1 MRKLAGRFARWMQ
14 QSVKRYWPLLLVVLI
29 AFAVRLWAIWG
40 FMPECT
46 PEQKA
51 AGRAVY
57 ECYVLGGDA
66 LVYNS
71 VAENVANGEGY
82 TILSYATWEHIP
94 AADHPPGYITFLA
107 VLDWFGY
114 PEIGQHRFVLAIVG
128 SFGVGFIGLLGWR
141 LGGRHGPI
149 AGVVAGLIA
158 AFYPGF
164 WMSEAYYMSESW
176 FMPWVALTLL
186 GAYRFWREPG
196 WVNALL
202 MGAAGGMAW
211 LVRGEAALV
220 LGFICIGF
228 VLFMKQVGF
237 WRRVAMG
244 AAACGVCVAL
254 MLPWVIYNLNRF
266 PEPIFVAA
274 TGTAFALNSCDEV
287 WYGPAEGF
295 YSFGCLQRYTDQA
308 RAEDPF
314 GELTD
319 SGLRRLATQYISDN
333 IGRYPAVMAIR
344 VGRVFGVYR
353 VDDTTKRNYLNEGR
367 KPGAVIWQ
375 QRFYYAMAVLS
386 IPGLVSMRRRRVPL
400 SPIIGTVLAVAVGV
414 AGTFA
419 IFRYRTAADVALSA
433 AAAVGAVHVATLA
446 WRVFARRGGEPG
458 PDPAPAPAGGAPAEA
473 GPAASRRRRRT
484 GGDPDRPGRQAC
496 A

>member
-1 MRKLAGRFARWMQ
+1 MKQVALQVGRWFARGV
-14 QSVKRYWPLLLVVLI
+14 SAYWPLLLVVVI
-29 AFAVRLWAIWG
+29 AFAVRLWAISS

-57 ECYVLGGDA
+57 DCYVIGGDA

-71 VAENVANGEGY
+71 VAENVANGKGY
-82 TILSYATWEHIP
+82 TILSYATWEYIP

-107 VLDWFGY
+107 ILDWFGF
-114 PEIGQHRFVLAIVG
+114 PEVSHHRFALALVG
-128 SFGVGFIGLLGWR
+128 SAGVGFIGLLGWR
-141 LGGRHGPI
+141 LGGRQGPI
-149 AGVVAGLIA
+149 TGVVAGLIA

-186 GAYRFWREPG
+186 GAYRFWRSPG

-202 MGAAGGMAW
+202 MGGAGGMAW

-220 LGFICIGF
+220 LGFICVGV
-228 VLFMKQVGF
+228 VLFMKGLGF
-237 WRRVAMG
+237 WRKVTLG
-244 AAACGVCVAL
+244 AAACGMCIAL

-266 PEPIFVAA
+266 PEPVLVAA

-287 WYGPAEGF
+287 WYGPAAGF
-295 YSFGCLQRYTDQA
+295 YSFGCLNQYSAQA

-314 GELTD
+314 GDLTD
-319 SGLRRLATQYISDN
+319 SGLRRLATQYIRDN
-333 IGRYPAVMAIR
+333 LDRYPTVMAIR
-344 VGRVFGVYR
+344 VGRVFGVYLI
-353 VDDTTKRNYLNEGR
+353 DDTTKRNYLNEGR
-367 KPGAVIWQ
+367 KPDAVIWQ
-375 QRFYYAMAVLS
+375 QRLYYGMALLS
-386 IPGLVSMRRRRVPL
+386 IPGLISMRRRRVPI
-400 SPIIGTVLAVAVGV
+400 SPIIGTILAVAVGV

-433 AAAVGAVHVATLA
+433 TAAVGVVFLATLA
-446 WRVFARRGGEPG
+446 WQRLTGRS
-458 PDPAPAPAGGAPAEA
+458 DGAPSGPVEPTLGEGSAEA
-473 GPAASRRRRRT
+473 EQPALNGAAE
-484 GGDPDRPGRQAC
+484 G
-496 A
+496 